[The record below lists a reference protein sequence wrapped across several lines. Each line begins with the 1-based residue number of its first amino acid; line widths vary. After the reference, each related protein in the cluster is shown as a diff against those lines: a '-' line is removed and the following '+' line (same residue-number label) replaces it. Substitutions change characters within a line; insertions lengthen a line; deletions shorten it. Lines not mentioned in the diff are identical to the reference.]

1 MQVRSVFV
9 ESRHWVDSVNNGS
22 YFSNRIHVNG
32 QMVCQTGMQSGFGD
46 RYVYAA
52 LENLTERG
60 LVSYIETEL
69 TPMLWARSESI
80 DLYYTSQPV
89 AKSDMF
95 STLWPHATRG
105 LDEDHN

>member
-9 ESRHWVDSVNNGS
+9 ESRHWVDRVNNGS

-32 QMVCQTGMQSGFGD
+32 KLVCQSGMQSGFGD

-60 LVSYIETEL
+60 LLEYTETER
-69 TPMLWARSESI
+69 TPMLWARSEDI
-80 DLYYTSQPV
+80 DLYYTAQTV
-89 AKSDMF
+89 EKSAMF
-95 STLWPHATRG
+95 TTLWPHGTRG
-105 LDEDHN
+105 LDEDHY